1 VLGNEIAFSC
11 MRIAPN
17 IVAILDT
24 LQSKSTG
31 NGGHFY
37 EVNFDVARN
46 NTFSNAQEGMIK
58 MALYGDVHFKQCVV
72 TKFLVSG
79 EGICTKHSQAVK
91 ICIQSQ
97 CCP

>member
-1 VLGNEIAFSC
+1 

-37 EVNFDVARN
+37 EVNFDVALGTAIPQN
-46 NTFSNAQEGMIK
+46 NTFSNAQDCIIK

-72 TKFLVSG
+72 TKFLVSR

-97 CCP
+97 CCL